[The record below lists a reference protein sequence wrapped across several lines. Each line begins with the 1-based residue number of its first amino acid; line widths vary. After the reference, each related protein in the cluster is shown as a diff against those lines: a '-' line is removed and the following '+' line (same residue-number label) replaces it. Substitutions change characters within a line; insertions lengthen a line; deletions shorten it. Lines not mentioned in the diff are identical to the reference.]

1 MMKEYNEYP
10 CTLRVDAPS
19 LNILPH
25 LLFFFL
31 LNHFKVKG
39 ARIFQYSPPAFFFVT
54 SVPLSDLRKLTVI
67 PEFCLRFI
75 LNYPFIIYV
84 FLFLAVL
91 GLRCRAGLLSLVAV
105 HGLRIAVA
113 SLVAEHGL

>member
-1 MMKEYNEYP
+1 MAKEYNKYP
-10 CTLRVDAPS
+10 YALRVDPPI

-25 LLFFFL
+25 LLFFL
-31 LNHFKVKG
+31 LNHFRVKG
-39 ARIFQYSPPAFFFVT
+39 ARIFQYSPPAFFCVT

-84 FLFLAVL
+84 FLVLAVL
-91 GLRCRAGLLSLVAV
+91 GLCCRAGLFSLVAV
-105 HGLRIAVA
+105 HGLLIAVA